1 MENLYGNLKKCSF
14 FTDRVI
20 FLGFIVSSEGVSAN
34 PQKVQAVVE
43 WPEPKNIHEI
53 QSFHGLASFY
63 RWFIKGFSTIMSP
76 ITDCMKQGEFVR
88 TKAAAK
94 AFNKVKQKMT
104 KALVMRLPD
113 FTNPFEV
120 ECDALG
126 IGIGGIL
133 SQERHLIAYFSEKL
147 NDAKQKYSINDKEFY
162 AIIQALWHWRH
173 YLLSREF
180 VIYFDHEALRYLHSQ
195 KKLNFRHGS

>member
-1 MENLYGNLKKCSF
+1 
-14 FTDRVI
+14 
-20 FLGFIVSSEGVSAN
+20 
-34 PQKVQAVVE
+34 
-43 WPEPKNIHEI
+43 
-53 QSFHGLASFY
+53 
-63 RWFIKGFSTIMSP
+63 MSP